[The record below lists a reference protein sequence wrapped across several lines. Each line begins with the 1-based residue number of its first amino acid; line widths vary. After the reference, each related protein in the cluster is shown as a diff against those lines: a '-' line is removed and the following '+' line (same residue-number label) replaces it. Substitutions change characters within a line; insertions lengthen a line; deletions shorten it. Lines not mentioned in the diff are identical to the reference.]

1 MFGFKSKKDKRIEE
15 LERQLSCMY
24 MRIPKVVSQERNVVT
39 LKTSIALE
47 PGMPVTYAKEILAR
61 NMVESVREHMTYD
74 LDDDN
79 ELKPI
84 LHGQLQIVV

>member
-39 LKTSIALE
+39 LKTSIVLE
-47 PGMPVTYAKEILAR
+47 PGMPVEFAKEHLAR
-61 NMVESVREHMTYD
+61 NMVETVREHMTYD

-79 ELKPI
+79 EMRPV
-84 LHGQLQIVV
+84 LHGQLQIVI